1 MRNIRYIPTVF
12 LLLIF
17 FALITAGVEFDVSE
31 SLTPYLPNEIE
42 GDIWGLASDT
52 ANGNIIT
59 RIKTAVSDAFPDIK
73 GAFGALLC
81 AVLLSGIA
89 SAVSSSLGADE
100 DVLSLAGTL
109 VCAVLIFT
117 VIKTAFDAL
126 HTALLASVTFMTALM
141 GIMCYVYGIMGNI
154 GSLGVSA
161 SVLSAVLQTVEMISS
176 YILFPLI
183 CTVFG
188 LTLAGSV
195 KGVGELSRIASSV
208 KKCAVFI
215 LSACAMA
222 VTLAFGLCGI
232 FASAADG
239 VLKKS
244 VKFAAGTFV
253 PIIGSSL
260 ADAYDAV
267 FTSINVI
274 KATAGGGGIGA
285 LLLIFLPPLV
295 TLCAVKL
302 MLISVGFICRML
314 GQSSQEKLA
323 AGCGEILS
331 LMIAVCVFSF
341 VVMTVAC
348 AVFMRVNIH

>member
-1 MRNIRYIPTVF
+1 MRIIKYISVFFLLSVF
-12 LLLIF
+12 LTQIASGL
-17 FALITAGVEFDVSE
+17 EFDVSE
-31 SLTPYLPNEIE
+31 SLSPYLPDGIDGEISS
-42 GDIWGLASDT
+42 LADDT
-52 ANGNIIT
+52 ANGNIVS
-59 RIKTAVSDAFPDIK
+59 RIKKAVSDAFPDIK

-89 SAVSSSLGADE
+89 AAVSSSLGADE

-109 VCAVLIFT
+109 VCAVLIFN

-161 SVLSAVLQTVEMISS
+161 SVLSAVLQTVEMVSS

-188 LTLAGSV
+188 LTLAGCL
-195 KGVGELSRIASSV
+195 KGVGELSQIASSV
-208 KKCAVFI
+208 KKIAVFI
-215 LSACAMA
+215 LSSCAMA
-222 VTLAFGLCGI
+222 VTLAFGLCGV
-232 FASAADG
+232 FASVSDG
-239 VLKKS
+239 VLKRS
-244 VKFAAGTFV
+244 VKFAAGSFV

-260 ADAYDAV
+260 AEAYDAV
-267 FTSINVI
+267 FTSISVI

-302 MLISVGFICRML
+302 MLMSVGLVCRTL
-314 GQSSQEKLA
+314 GLSSQAKLA
-323 AGCGEILS
+323 SGCSDILS
-331 LMIAVCVFSF
+331 LMIAVCCFSF
-341 VVMTVAC
+341 VVMTAAC

>member
-1 MRNIRYIPTVF
+1 MRIIKYLSVFF
-12 LLLIF
+12 LLLMLLTHT
-17 FALITAGVEFDVSE
+17 ALGMEFDISDDL
-31 SLTPYLPNEIE
+31 SPYLPDGAGE
-42 GDIWGLASDT
+42 DISSLADDVAS
-52 ANGNIIT
+52 GNIIK
-59 RIKTAVSDAFPDIK
+59 RIKTAVKDAFPDIK

-81 AVLLSGIA
+81 AVLLSGVA

-100 DVLSLAGTL
+100 DVLSLAGAL

-126 HTALLASVTFMTALM
+126 RTALVASVTFMTALM

-154 GSLGVSA
+154 GSLGVSL
-161 SVLSAVLQTVEMISS
+161 SVLSSVLQGVEMISS

-188 LTLAGSV
+188 MTAAGCTKS
-195 KGVGELSRIASSV
+195 VGELSEVASAV
-208 KKCAVFI
+208 KKIAVFI
-215 LSACAMA
+215 LSSCAMA
-222 VTLAFGLCGI
+222 VTLAFGLCGT
-232 FASAADG
+232 FASVGDG
-239 VLKKS
+239 VLKRS

-267 FTSINVI
+267 FTSISVV

-295 TLCAVKL
+295 TLCTVKL
-302 MLISVGFICRML
+302 MLGAVGFISRAL
-314 GQSSQEKLA
+314 GLSSQARLA
-323 AGCGEILS
+323 SGCGEILS